1 MEEKGDDL
9 IAYEKGLCL
18 DLRAK
23 GRIELKI
30 LVVLTT
36 KTVGGG
42 AERQQLTRV
51 RPITNYL
58 NDL

>member
-18 DLRAK
+18 YLRAK

-36 KTVGGG
+36 KTWGGG
-42 AERQQLTRV
+42 RQLLTRV